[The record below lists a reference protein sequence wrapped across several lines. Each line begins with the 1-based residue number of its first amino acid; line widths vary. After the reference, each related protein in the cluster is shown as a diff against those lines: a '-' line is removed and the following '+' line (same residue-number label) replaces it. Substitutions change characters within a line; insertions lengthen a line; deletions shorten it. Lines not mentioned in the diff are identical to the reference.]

1 MPMNALDVIRFDLQE
16 AAEGLNRLIG
26 SPEVLENISRAADLI
41 VEAQKAGGKVLS
53 CGNGGSLCDAMH
65 FAEEMTGRFR
75 NDRPPYAAIAI
86 SDPSHMAC
94 VGNDYGYA
102 EVYVQGMARLYD
114 RQSSVNS
121 GSGPRGEG
129 AGRESDRS
137 HRAP

>member
-65 FAEEMTGRFR
+65 FAV
-75 NDRPPYAAIAI
+75 
-86 SDPSHMAC
+86 C
-94 VGNDYGYA
+94 GN
-102 EVYVQGMARLYD
+102 RHF
-114 RQSSVNS
+114 
-121 GSGPRGEG
+121 GSFPHGLCRK
-129 AGRESDRS
+129 
-137 HRAP
+137 